1 MKHNKYGLFLL
12 VASALMMS
20 LACLGMALD
29 TEDILASSKSLTN
42 AGSPQNQSPDNQ
54 AQTDQVA
61 TNQVPSDQ
69 VPGDQAS
76 TTSDSSAVVENK
88 APSIERISPNKEGPQ
103 KTGSTIVWTAAAY
116 DPEGDKILYQFWLN
130 GPSSGNSWKQMTN
143 WSENNVWSW
152 TTNPVDSGNNI
163 IDVRVRD
170 GYHSGPEGWDSHM
183 SADYELK
190 GTQGSA
196 TSNSMPALL
205 SMEPS
210 RRSPQDLGTTVT
222 WTASAAD
229 SDGDTILYQ
238 YWLKGPS
245 TEELWTPMTQWTTKN
260 QWTWNTA
267 QGLPG
272 IHTIEIRV
280 RDGYHAGS
288 EGSDDFA
295 RTVYILRQSGIIK

>member
-12 VASALMMS
+12 AASALMMS

-29 TEDILASSKSLTN
+29 TEDLLASSKSLTN
-42 AGSPQNQSPDNQ
+42 AGAPQNQSPDNQ

-69 VPGDQAS
+69 AS
-76 TTSDSSAVVENK
+76 TTSDSGAVVENK
-88 APSIERISPNKEGPQ
+88 APSVERISPNKEGPQ
-103 KTGSTIVWTAAAY
+103 KTGSTIIWTAAAN
-116 DPEGDKILYQFWLN
+116 DPEGDKMLYQFWLN

-190 GTQGSA
+190 GTQGSVA
-196 TSNSMPALL
+196 SNSMPTLL
-205 SMEPS
+205 SLEPS
-210 RRSPQDLGTTVT
+210 RRSPQDMGTTVT

-229 SDGDTILYQ
+229 NDGDTVLYQ

-260 QWTWNTA
+260 QWTWSTA
-267 QGLPG
+267 QGLAG

-280 RDGYHAGS
+280 RDGYHAGA
-288 EGSDDFA
+288 EGSDDLM
-295 RTVYILRQSGIIK
+295 RTAYILRQAGIIK

>member
-1 MKHNKYGLFLL
+1 MKHNKYGLFLIA
-12 VASALMMS
+12 ASALMMS
-20 LACLGMALD
+20 LVCLGMALD
-29 TEDILASSKSLTN
+29 TQDLLASSKSLTN
-42 AGSPQNQSPDNQ
+42 AGAAQNQSPDNQ
-54 AQTDQVA
+54 AQTGQVA
-61 TNQVPSDQ
+61 TSQVPTN
-69 VPGDQAS
+69 QAPM
-76 TTSDSSAVVENK
+76 TSDSGAVVENK
-88 APSIERISPNKEGPQ
+88 PPSVERISPNKEGPQ
-103 KTGSTIVWTAAAY
+103 RAGSTIVWTAAAN

-190 GTQGSA
+190 GTQSSA
-196 TSNSMPALL
+196 ASNSMPTLL
-205 SMEPS
+205 SLEPS

-229 SDGDTILYQ
+229 SDGDTVLYQ